1 MSVFT
6 YESNPPRV
14 SSPWPHPKD
23 SGKTLHSG
31 LLSDY
36 GVTKLDPEPQEG
48 PTEYKQHLLLR
59 PRRTYQSMSTSSQ
72 SQVPPESKAAKL
84 VSNTWIPPSP
94 SNQTRQAR
102 LEHLTTQLLW
112 RLQQTCPYHAASTAG
127 KLVVPRLPLEKLD
140 VNGVPEL
147 AELVPGLQ
155 DSRGALYEIG
165 VDDDGTLVGLTV
177 EELEESLRTLRV
189 MAASLGCKTE
199 VLRKVMVGDCQ
210 WAEEPGATDSS
221 GQASTSG
228 FIHRE
233 ELWVAEAL
241 VTPELRRRDAQ
252 GSQRSSC
259 EPSLKQGAMT
269 QNQLRLT
276 VTGPTTCG
284 KSTLLGTLS
293 TGLLDNGNGRSRL
306 SQLKHRHELK
316 SGVTSS
322 VAQELIGYHQN
333 KIYNYSHGA
342 IESWLD
348 IHDFT
353 KDGRLVFILD
363 SAGHPRYR
371 RTILRG
377 IVGWAPHWTILCIA
391 GNESNPP
398 AESDPT
404 FDPSELT
411 TDLAQAHIDLC
422 LKLDLPLVIIVTK
435 MDLAS
440 KASIQRIVGGKIL
453 SSVKA
458 AGRVPRIVNSDQEN
472 NEHLTEVPPKDVAS
486 VSRVVDEIQGAESL
500 QKIVPIVLSSAVTG
514 KGIGV
519 IHALMESLP
528 LPPTPT
534 SHDYTGPALNPEQ
547 PACLF
552 HITDLFSL
560 PASLASMRRSEDDED
575 LGTVVAG
582 YLRFGSLSIGD
593 KALVGPFPSEEDDVR
608 GSTPE
613 ERPSPG
619 NYGLSVSHPSSTEL
633 GRIAM
638 RNAVPASAIKGEWYH
653 ATIVSIRNLR
663 LPVQTLDAGQV
674 GSIGIVLDPL
684 KEEPV
689 DSIFELKPPSLPKL
703 RKGMVLAI
711 PSKHM
716 VETGLSLQAASG
728 VTASFP
734 HADRTAFTVGV
745 PVTVYV
751 ASVRAA
757 ARVVRISQKRMTR
770 TPDAHEI
777 DDVFNHALEV
787 VNNGGQEPAQAEV
800 EVQFELLTN
809 REWLELGSRVVVLAG
824 AGLDCQVGSVV
835 EIFE

>member
-1 MSVFT
+1 M
-6 YESNPPRV
+6 
-14 SSPWPHPKD
+14 
-23 SGKTLHSG
+23 
-31 LLSDY
+31 
-36 GVTKLDPEPQEG
+36 KLDPEPQDG
-48 PTEYKQHLLLR
+48 PAEYKQHLLLR

-72 SQVPPESKAAKL
+72 FQAPPESKAAKL
-84 VSNTWIPPSP
+84 LSNTWIPPSP

-127 KLVVPRLPLEKLD
+127 KLVVPQLPLEKLD
-140 VNGVPEL
+140 SNGVPEL
-147 AELVPGLQ
+147 ADLVPGLQ

-165 VDDDGTLVGLTV
+165 VDDDGTLVGLTK
-177 EELEESLRTLRV
+177 EELEESLRTLGV

-210 WAEEPGATDSS
+210 WSEESGAVDPPGQDATGGS
-221 GQASTSG
+221 
-228 FIHRE
+228 IHRE

-241 VTPELRRRDAQ
+241 VTPELRRPDAQ
-252 GSQRSSC
+252 GAQHSSC
-259 EPSLKQGAMT
+259 DSSVKQGAMT

-276 VTGPTTCG
+276 VTGPTTSG

-322 VAQELIGYHQN
+322 VAQELIGYRQN
-333 KIYNYSHGA
+333 RIYNYSHGG

-353 KDGRLVFILD
+353 KDGRLVFVLD

-391 GNESNPP
+391 GNDSDQP
-398 AESDPT
+398 ADSGLAS
-404 FDPSELT
+404 DPSEPT
-411 TDLAQAHIDLC
+411 ADLAQAHIDLC
-422 LKLDLPLVIIVTK
+422 LKLDLPLAIVVTK

-440 KASIQRIVGGKIL
+440 KASIQRIVGGIIL

-458 AGRVPRIVNSDQEN
+458 AGRIPRIVNSDQDN
-472 NEHLTEVPPKDVAS
+472 NEHLTEVPTKDVAS
-486 VSRVVDEIQGAESL
+486 VSKVVDEIQGAESL
-500 QKIVPIVLSSAVTG
+500 QKIVPVVLSSAVTG
-514 KGIGV
+514 KGLGV
-519 IHALMESLP
+519 IHALLESLP
-528 LPPTPT
+528 LPPSPT

-560 PASLASMRRSEDDED
+560 PASFASVRRSDDDED

-593 KALVGPFPSEEDDVR
+593 RALVGPFPSEEDDLR

-638 RNAVPASAIKGEWYH
+638 RSAVPASTIKGEWYH

-684 KEEPV
+684 KEELA
-689 DSIFELKPPSLPKL
+689 DSIFEVRPPSTPKL

-728 VTASFP
+728 LTASFP
-734 HADRTAFTVGV
+734 NTDRKAFTVGA
-745 PVTVYV
+745 PVTIYV

-757 ARVVRISQKRMTR
+757 ARVVRMSPRRIPRASGT
-770 TPDAHEI
+770 HEI
-777 DDVFNHALEV
+777 EDVFTLIDSLEG
-787 VNNGGQEPAQAEV
+787 VNDGEQEPVQAEV

-809 REWLELGSRVVVLAG
+809 REWVELGSRVVILAG

-835 EIFE
+835 EIVE